1 MTQSRSPF
9 DFLAARFP
17 GVDQSNSWATTIEL
31 RAKLSAATSAA
42 AVAVRKSRPAAPVR
56 ALNWASLL
64 PRCTQSEDASSGGE
78 KSSLGGSLLLH
89 SNIQLG

>member
-31 RAKLSAATSAA
+31 RAKLSAATSRSGSSAELGFSFAA
-42 AVAVRKSRPAAPVR
+42 LHPV
-56 ALNWASLL
+56 
-64 PRCTQSEDASSGGE
+64 
-78 KSSLGGSLLLH
+78 
-89 SNIQLG
+89 